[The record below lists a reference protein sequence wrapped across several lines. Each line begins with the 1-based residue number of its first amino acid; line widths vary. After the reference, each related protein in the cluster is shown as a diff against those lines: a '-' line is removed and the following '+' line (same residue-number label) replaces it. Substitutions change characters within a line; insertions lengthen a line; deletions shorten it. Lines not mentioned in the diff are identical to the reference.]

1 LKVPLWSNKAFEWL
15 LVIDVEVIHAAF
27 ASLRSPIWSSVQ
39 SAHFETPHNST
50 LIPNWTLQH

>member
-1 LKVPLWSNKAFEWL
+1 LWSNKAFEWL